1 MPAAGVLTTLP
12 ITITLS
18 LLDEATNTWAILWRL
33 EREKKLSDGSVMQP
47 QGDPAISWLPGRCAK
62 DDSALSA
69 RWPKRSTLVPAQW
82 HLS

>member
-33 EREKKLSDGSVMQP
+33 EREKKLSDGSVM
-47 QGDPAISWLPGRCAK
+47 
-62 DDSALSA
+62 
-69 RWPKRSTLVPAQW
+69 
-82 HLS
+82 